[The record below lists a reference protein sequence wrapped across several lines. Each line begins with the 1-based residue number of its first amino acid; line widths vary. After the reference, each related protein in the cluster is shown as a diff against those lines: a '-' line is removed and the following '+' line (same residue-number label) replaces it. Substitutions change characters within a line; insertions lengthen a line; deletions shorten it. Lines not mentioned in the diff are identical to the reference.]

1 MTGGKARRLVIFAVR
16 RHKVITFM
24 NRKEKIER
32 ILGTDFLQRFND
44 FTGRKLT
51 IRNFGDK
58 PDLVCVDNN
67 TKKTVG
73 IEITQL
79 LKPEFG
85 KDRAFSES
93 TFQCVNNILKKH
105 CSGGIVSVGFGTK
118 LPENKIGL
126 VELETALSE
135 AICDAGGL
143 KAFSSLVN
151 RKGWGFNKIKI
162 SEIFIDENR
171 SEWKPLTDAPL
182 SYQSQVVDSK
192 ELIERVS
199 KKAMLSE
206 SYENT
211 DELILLIRNPH
222 KKWEPSNIIMKEIAA
237 VKGKHIDSVWITNWK
252 MDTLPCLP
260 NIIRID
266 V

>member
-1 MTGGKARRLVIFAVR
+1 
-16 RHKVITFM
+16 M
-24 NRKEKIER
+24 NKKEEIER

-44 FTGRKLT
+44 ITGRELT

-58 PDLVCVDNN
+58 PDIVCVDNN

-73 IEITQL
+73 IEITHL

-85 KDRAFSES
+85 KDRALSES
-93 TFQCVNNILKKH
+93 TFQCVNNILKEH
-105 CSGGIVSVGFGTK
+105 CSGGIVSIGFGTK

-143 KAFSSLVN
+143 KAFSYLVN
-151 RKGWGFNKIKI
+151 RKGWEFNKFKI
-162 SEIFIDENR
+162 SEIFINKNSR
-171 SEWKPLTDAPL
+171 EWKPLTDAPL
-182 SYQSQVVDSK
+182 RYQSQVVDEN

-199 KKAMLSE
+199 KKAKLSE
-206 SYENT
+206 GYENT

-222 KKWEPSNIIMKEIAA
+222 KEWEPSNRIMTKISA
-237 VKGKHIDSVWITNWK
+237 VKGKYINSVWVVNWK
-252 MDTLPCLP
+252 MDTLPCRP

-266 V
+266 AKTKKKNVLQR